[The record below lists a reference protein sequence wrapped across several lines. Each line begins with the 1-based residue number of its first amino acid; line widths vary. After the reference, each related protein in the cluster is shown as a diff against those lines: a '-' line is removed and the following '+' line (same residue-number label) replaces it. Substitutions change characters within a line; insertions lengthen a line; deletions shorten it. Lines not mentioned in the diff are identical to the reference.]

1 MTEAKLPFK
10 CPNKVPKDV
19 PQPGTDTSDLDG
31 KVGILPKI
39 NVSAI
44 ETTSVYNQFQAA
56 SALVPCDQEPLSIF
70 IPGTLVSNGSNPH
83 GRFSVAVI
91 YTDKPSIQ
99 NIKHWLKWVDQT
111 QYQLFYLV

>member
-19 PQPGTDTSDLDG
+19 SQPGTDTSDLDG

-56 SALVPCDQEPLSIF
+56 SALVPCDQEPVSIF
-70 IPGTLVSNGSNPH
+70 IPRTLSKSYPNPH
-83 GRFSVAVI
+83 DRFSVAAI
-91 YTDKPSIQ
+91 YTDCLDAET
-99 NIKHWLKWVDQT
+99 KHGM
-111 QYQLFYLV
+111 YINE